1 MRIPSLLSLVN
12 DIHYLYVSMVLT
24 INFIFYSQ
32 MDIFSL
38 SFYALCV
45 SCVYLAFESARPY
58 ICYISVSIYLSTVF
72 ALIYKRSSTHFL
84 SILSWSSVWTAMNGL
99 LALRDFGVVLDI
111 SIVSGVC
118 LLGLLCYGV
127 VSSCYIIM
135 GNSRNWY
142 ENIFSIASLHWVVFH
157 DSYSWI
163 KNAKPILAVPIIIM
177 VLVRCVY
184 YYDIG
189 KKTSV
194 YSNVVLLLL
203 LVFEIL
209 LIMEILNFKLFYMVA
224 GFLFGSLVLLT
235 EDVRHVYFICLAPF
249 ALPIVFGY
257 ALINTQRYGF
267 YTGLERTWVYCN
279 NTWNTYFEKD
289 DSITSPYTL

>member
-1 MRIPSLLSLVN
+1 
-12 DIHYLYVSMVLT
+12 MVLT
-24 INFIFYSQ
+24 INFIFYLQ

-45 SCVYLAFESARPY
+45 SCVYLALESARPY
-58 ICYISVSIYLSTVF
+58 VCYITISIYLSTVF
-72 ALIYKRSSTHFL
+72 ALVYKRSSTHII
-84 SILSWSSVWTAMNGL
+84 SILSWASVWVIMNGL
-99 LALRDFGVVLDI
+99 LALRDFGIVLDI

-118 LLGLLCYGV
+118 LLGLICYSV

-135 GNSRNWY
+135 RNSRKWY
-142 ENIFSIASLHWVVFH
+142 ENVFSIASLHWVVFH

-163 KNAKPILAVPIIIM
+163 NNAKPILMAPIVIM

-189 KKTSV
+189 KKVST

-203 LVFEIL
+203 VLFDIL
-209 LIMEILNFKLFYMVA
+209 LIMEILNFKLFYMVD

-235 EDVRHVYFICLAPF
+235 EDIHHFYFICLAPF
-249 ALPIVFGY
+249 ALPIVLGC

-267 YTGLERTWVYCN
+267 YTGLERTWVYFN
-279 NTWNTYFEKD
+279 DTWNKYFGKD
-289 DSITSPYTL
+289 ELITSLDTL